1 MTGYGDE
8 MQGLGFT
15 EAWLMA
21 AGKQLIWQRFL
32 QAKHRKRAKSFQP
45 PEDGAD
51 DQAGREISIAD
62 YVRVLCKC
70 CVNAV

>member
-32 QAKHRKRAKSFQP
+32 QAKHRKRAKSLQT
-45 PEDGAD
+45 PEDDAD
-51 DQAGREISIAD
+51 DQVGRKTHIAG
-62 YVRVLCKC
+62 YV
-70 CVNAV
+70 

>member
-15 EAWLMA
+15 EAWLMT

-32 QAKHRKRAKSFQP
+32 QAKHRKRAKSLQT
-45 PEDGAD
+45 PEDGAG
-51 DQAGREISIAD
+51 DQVGLETNIA
-62 YVRVLCKC
+62 V
-70 CVNAV
+70 

>member
-1 MTGYGDE
+1 MEAYGQQ

-32 QAKHRKRAKSFQP
+32 QSKIRKRAKSLDAAPSDDEAGP
-45 PEDGAD
+45 PATS
-51 DQAGREISIAD
+51 Q
-62 YVRVLCKC
+62 V
-70 CVNAV
+70 

>member
-1 MTGYGDE
+1 MTGYGAE

-32 QAKHRKRAKSFQP
+32 QAKHRKRAKSLHT

-51 DQAGREISIAD
+51 DQVTLETNIAD
-62 YVRVLCKC
+62 YV
-70 CVNAV
+70 

>member
-1 MTGYGDE
+1 

-32 QAKHRKRAKSFQP
+32 QAKHRKRAKSLQT
-45 PEDGAD
+45 PEDGAA
-51 DQAGREISIAD
+51 DQVGFEI
-62 YVRVLCKC
+62 LQTMCEC
-70 CVNAV
+70 CVDVVWLLCDCCVTAV

>member
-32 QAKHRKRAKSFQP
+32 QAKHRKRAKSLQT

-51 DQAGREISIAD
+51 DQVGFETNLAD
-62 YVRVLCKC
+62 YV
-70 CVNAV
+70 